1 MQNFKIDQN
10 DSYHNKKQREGG
22 FEKVTTKSI
31 SHSVKV
37 TLVTMTEG
45 EEVTWP
51 CGSMLQTRA
60 V

>member
-1 MQNFKIDQN
+1 MTLIII
-10 DSYHNKKQREGG
+10 KKQREGG

-37 TLVTMTEG
+37 NLVTMTEG